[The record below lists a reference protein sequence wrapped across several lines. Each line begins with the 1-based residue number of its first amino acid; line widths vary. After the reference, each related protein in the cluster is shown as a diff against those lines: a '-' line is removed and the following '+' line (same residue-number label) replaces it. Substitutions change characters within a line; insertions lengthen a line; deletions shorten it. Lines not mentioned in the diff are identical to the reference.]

1 MRTGLSTGLKTDAKP
16 PSTPLRVAAI
26 IPARLNSSRFPG
38 KLLANE
44 TGKSLLQHVWERA
57 ALCKRI
63 QEIIIAT
70 DNELIRKTALAFGA
84 RCVMTRSDH
93 PNGTSRIC
101 EAVSDIDAEIIVNV
115 QGDEP
120 EIEPEL
126 ISAAIAALEADDG
139 ASLSTVVSPFL
150 AHEDPANPNIVKCV
164 VGMNNRA
171 LYFSRALIPCVRD
184 LGHSRAEPRKHVGLY
199 VYRREFLNVFATLVP
214 TPLEE
219 TEQLEQLRALE
230 HGFSIAVAHGV
241 ARSHGIDTP
250 EQYAAFVSRCKA

>member
-1 MRTGLSTGLKTDAKP
+1 MNVIMTSPDCLTGTD
-16 PSTPLRVAAI
+16 RVAEA
-26 IPARLNSSRFPG
+26 AATLN
-38 KLLANE
+38 LDY
-44 TGKSLLQHVWERA
+44 V
-57 ALCKRI
+57 I
-63 QEIIIAT
+63 
-70 DNELIRKTALAFGA
+70 
-84 RCVMTRSDH
+84 
-93 PNGTSRIC
+93 
-101 EAVSDIDAEIIVNV
+101 NV

-150 AHEDPANPNIVKCV
+150 PHEDPANPNIVKCV

-199 VYRREFLNVFATLVP
+199 VYRREFLNVFATLAP

>member
-1 MRTGLSTGLKTDAKP
+1 MP
-16 PSTPLRVAAI
+16 PAPTAGARLPRVVAI

-38 KLLANE
+38 KMLANE
-44 TGKSLLQHVWERA
+44 TGQSLLQHVWDRA
-57 ALCKRI
+57 SQCPRI
-63 QEIIIAT
+63 QETIVAT
-70 DNELIRKTALAFGA
+70 DNDLIRKTALAFGA
-84 RCVMTRSDH
+84 RCIMTRSDH

-101 EAVSDIDAEIIVNV
+101 EAVAEVDAEIIVNV

-126 ISAAIAALEADDG
+126 ISAAIAALEADSG
-139 ASLSTVVSPFL
+139 ASLATVVSPFL
-150 AHEDPANPNIVKCV
+150 PHEDPANPNIVKCV
-164 VGMNNRA
+164 VGINNRA
-171 LYFSRALIPCVRD
+171 LYFSRSLIPFVRD
-184 LGHSRAEPRKHVGLY
+184 QGHSRADARKHVGLY
-199 VYRREFLNVFATLVP
+199 VYRREFLRVFATLSP

-250 EQYAAFVSRCKA
+250 EQYAAFVRRHQEKAARTSEP